1 MLKTAF
7 AAALLIGAAS
17 AAQAQTYT
25 FSGLKGSTLTLTAGG
40 SGAYTGS
47 FTPQGGSAFD
57 ALGFSDS
64 YAGKGTLT
72 VSTIDLAKGSDYDV
86 IFVLAKKGSK
96 YTEYAAAQSAAFKK
110 VGSGTYKTKK

>member
-25 FSGLKGSTLTLTAGG
+25 FSGLKGSTLTLSG
-40 SGAYTGS
+40 SGVLTGTFS
-47 FTPQGGSAFD
+47 PKGGQPFD
-57 ALGFSDS
+57 ALGYANS
-64 YAGKGTLT
+64 YGGKGTII

-86 IFVLAKKGSK
+86 IFVLAAKKT
-96 YTEYAAAQSAAFKK
+96 YTEYAAAQTAAFKK
-110 VGSGTYKTKK
+110 IGSGTYKTKK